1 MFKSNAD
8 SRDEIHVDASTEE
21 AVPICGTGPIFQPI
35 IISAW
40 RTHATHARSLINL
53 TQVRA
58 GEVLLDRFAG
68 SCGILIE
75 ACLIGIQGRGIE
87 VQNRLVNGP
96 LCNLLC
102 LD

>member
-1 MFKSNAD
+1 
-8 SRDEIHVDASTEE
+8 
-21 AVPICGTGPIFQPI
+21 
-35 IISAW
+35 
-40 RTHATHARSLINL
+40 LINL